1 MKRILRGH
9 KLNGVYNSNSPF
21 WNKDDLKSGYFF
33 MERSEEEA
41 KLINMLDIGAIVE
54 THDKKFGTNFAKSLQ
69 PLESR
74 ISRAAETKQVI
85 KKRSKSEKKISSNK
99 EAKALKVNDSQNSL
113 QGIKNLNDG
122 GSTVGNSSTSAKMK
136 AMVANLV
143 DSSKTSGSVKNKIE
157 LESERVSTLNEEI
170 FEGTTGLISDI
181 EFRLKHNEFIIE
193 CLDECDETTI
203 KN

>member
-1 MKRILRGH
+1 MKQILRGH

-21 WNKDDLKSGYFF
+21 WNKEDLKSGYFF

-54 THDKKFGTNFAKSLQ
+54 THDKRFGTSFAKSLQ

-99 EAKALKVNDSQNSL
+99 EEKKLKVNDSQNSL
-113 QGIKNLNDG
+113 QGINKLNDG
-122 GSTVGNSSTSAKMK
+122 DSSVDKSSTSGKMK

-143 DSSKTSGSVKNKIE
+143 DSSKTSGSVKNKME
-157 LESERVSTLNEEI
+157 LESDRVSTLNEEI
-170 FEGTTGLISDI
+170 FEGTTRLISTI
-181 EFRLKHNEFIIE
+181 QFRQKHNEFIIG
-193 CLDECDETTI
+193 CLDNYDETTI
-203 KN
+203 TN

>member
-1 MKRILRGH
+1 MRGY
-9 KLNGVYNSNSPF
+9 KLNGVYNLNSPF
-21 WNKDDLKSGYFF
+21 WNKEYLKSGYFF
-33 MERSEEEA
+33 MELSEEEA

-54 THDKKFGTNFAKSLQ
+54 THDKRFGTSFAKSLQ

-99 EAKALKVNDSQNSL
+99 EVKAYEVNDSQNSL
-113 QGIKNLNDG
+113 QFITKLNDG
-122 GSTVGNSSTSAKMK
+122 GSSVEKSSTSGKMK

-143 DSSKTSGSVKNKIE
+143 DSSKTSGSVKKKVE
-157 LESERVSTLNEEI
+157 LESDRVSTLNEEI
-170 FEGTTGLISDI
+170 FEGTTLLISDI
-181 EFRLKHNEFIIE
+181 QFRQKHNEFIIG
-193 CLDECDETTI
+193 CLDEYDETTI